1 MLINLSEK
9 EITLLNNALGIAL
22 LNTNEESIYNLR
34 GKLEE
39 SVRESKAANSINE
52 EVQIG
57 DKVYH
62 EKEKGFVIGQIQNKV
77 IVQVQGNT
85 YLVDPKD
92 LKEYK
97 QKPDLTT
104 KPHMKFDEKTQ
115 KVLFEQFV
123 RCGVYLGNV
132 PIKLNDCFVK
142 YSSWEAATPD
152 QQIKVIIEG
161 NNTFMSKSQVR
172 ILENLNDFANEDNYI
187 PGVIIDEATEEVVEN
202 ILLNAIDYTNAIG
215 DADSI
220 RIIRETPLGDQEMQ
234 SVPKSMVRTLSV

>member
-9 EITLLNNALGIAL
+9 EISLLNSALAVAL
-22 LNTNEESIYNLR
+22 LNTNEEAIYNLR
-34 GKLEE
+34 EKIEE
-39 SVRESKAANSINE
+39 SLRLNKEQASINE

-62 EKEKGFVIGQIQNKV
+62 DKEKGFVIGQIQNKV

-97 QKPDLTT
+97 KKTITT
-104 KPHMKFDEKTQ
+104 EPHMKFDEKTQ
-115 KVLFEQFV
+115 KVLFEQYV
-123 RCGVYLGNV
+123 KCGVYLGNV

-142 YSSWEAATPD
+142 YSTWDNAQPD
-152 QQIKVIIEG
+152 QQIKVLVEG
-161 NNTFMSKSQVR
+161 NNTFMPKSQVK

-187 PGVIIDEATEEVVEN
+187 PGVIIDEATDEVVEN

-215 DADSI
+215 DADSV
-220 RIIRETPLGDQEMQ
+220 RIIRETPTGEQEMQ
-234 SVPKSMVRTLSV
+234 SVPKGMVRTLSV